1 MTIYFSASWLPSL
14 TQHSSVRTRL
24 SCTNTPVKS
33 HTDLMTITD
42 HCITIP
48 CSACTLPP
56 SGDESRSSSCPSSE
70 RWKGAMS
77 AEGRPVKRWSL
88 TEGGGRTQR
97 PAPTEDSFHATGIW
111 SWTELCLFMLHCS
124 TVWTT
129 SPSSITRPRVE
140 GINST
145 VWLVNLVLHSAVT
158 AGISKTKRGL
168 LGSWEALVSL
178 VSEKRSWF
186 YVLQET

>member
-88 TEGGGRTQR
+88 TEGGG
-97 PAPTEDSFHATGIW
+97 EDSATSANRGFLSCHGDLELDRALSLYAALFHCMDDFAFKYHSSQSGGNQPH
-111 SWTELCLFMLHCS
+111 CLTCKSSPAQCGHC
-124 TVWTT
+124 WD
-129 SPSSITRPRVE
+129 
-140 GINST
+140 
-145 VWLVNLVLHSAVT
+145 L
-158 AGISKTKRGL
+158 
-168 LGSWEALVSL
+168 
-178 VSEKRSWF
+178 
-186 YVLQET
+186 

>member
-56 SGDESRSSSCPSSE
+56 SGDESRSSSCPSSK

-88 TEGGGRTQR
+88 TEGGEGLSDQR
-97 PAPTEDSFHATGIW
+97 QQRIP
-111 SWTELCLFMLHCS
+111 FMPRGS
-124 TVWTT
+124 GAG
-129 SPSSITRPRVE
+129 PSSV
-140 GINST
+140 SLCCT
-145 VWLVNLVLHSAVT
+145 VPLYGRLRLQ
-158 AGISKTKRGL
+158 
-168 LGSWEALVSL
+168 VSL
-178 VSEKRSWF
+178 VPEWRESTALF
-186 YVLQET
+186 DL